1 MEVIQEL
8 AKQLGVAVENLLSAY
23 TPFCLGTNIGIV
35 TGSFIV
41 LVSSII
47 VTILSLKVMMY
58 NYLVLFDAHDK
69 CPNEKPQ
76 VWIYGAIAVIMMFIA
91 LISLIAFVCSLP
103 YLIGSIMSPQGAAIH
118 ELIKMV
124 TGN

>member
-8 AKQLGVAVENLLSAY
+8 ANQLGVAVENLLSAY
-23 TPFCLGTNIGIV
+23 TPYCFGVNIGNV

-47 VTILSLKVMMY
+47 VIILSLKAMMR
-58 NYLVLFDAHDK
+58 NYRVLCDAHDK
-69 CPNEKPQ
+69 YPNERPQ
-76 VWIYGAIAVIMMFIA
+76 VWVYGAIVVIMMFVI
-91 LISLIAFVCSLP
+91 LISIIVFVYSLP

-118 ELIKMV
+118 ALIKMV
-124 TGN
+124 TG

>member
-8 AKQLGVAVENLLSAY
+8 ANQLGVAVENLLSAY
-23 TPFCLGTNIGIV
+23 APFCLGANIGNV
-35 TGSFIV
+35 TGAFAVFVGS
-41 LVSSII
+41 LI
-47 VTILSLKVMMY
+47 VTISSLKTMMCNYRELY
-58 NYLVLFDAHDK
+58 NAHDK
-69 CPNEKPQ
+69 YASERPQ
-76 VWIYGAIAVIMMFIA
+76 VWVYGAIVVIMMLIA
-91 LISLIAFVCSLP
+91 LISIIAFVSGLP

>member
-1 MEVIQEL
+1 MEVIQKL
-8 AKQLGVAVENLLSAY
+8 ANQLGVAVENLLSAY
-23 TPFCLGTNIGIV
+23 APFCLGANIGNV
-35 TGSFIV
+35 TGSFAV
-41 LVSSII
+41 FVGSII
-47 VTILSLKVMMY
+47 VIVLSLKAMMC
-58 NYLVLFDAHDK
+58 NYRELYDAHDK
-69 CPNEKPQ
+69 YASEKPQ
-76 VWIYGAIAVIMMFIA
+76 VWVYGAIAVIMMFVA

>member
-47 VTILSLKVMMY
+47 VTILSLKAMMH
-58 NYLVLFDAHDK
+58 NYCELWHDE
-69 CPNEKPQ
+69 CPSEKPQ
-76 VWIYGAIAVIMMFIA
+76 VWVYGAIAAIMMFVA
-91 LISLIAFVCSLP
+91 LISLIAFACSLP

>member
-23 TPFCLGTNIGIV
+23 TPFCLGTNIGNV
-35 TGSFIV
+35 TSSFII

-47 VTILSLKVMMY
+47 VTILSLKAMMH
-58 NYLVLFDAHDK
+58 NYRALCDAHDK
-69 CPNEKPQ
+69 YPSEKPQ
-76 VWIYGAIAVIMMFIA
+76 VWVYGAIAVIMMFVI

-124 TGN
+124 TSN